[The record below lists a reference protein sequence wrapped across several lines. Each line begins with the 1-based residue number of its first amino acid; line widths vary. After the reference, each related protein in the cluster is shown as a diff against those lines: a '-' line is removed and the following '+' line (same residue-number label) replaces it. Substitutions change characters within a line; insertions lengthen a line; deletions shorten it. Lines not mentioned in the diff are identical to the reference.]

1 LIRLLKPKEAAI
13 KLPVETEEPLDG
25 PSTPAP
31 APAHAHGHAHGKHTS
46 HHNTTLRF
54 DLALARGSLLVDL
67 VAYSV
72 MPLAPT
78 GTAFIGAAVGGA
90 FGGGFGPAVQA
101 VALELFARR
110 PDGSAAQAGRLFGA
124 LSVLT
129 ASVSQVLGPALFGG
143 VYFASVRAFPEA
155 IFVLSALLVLLS
167 LVLLMCVRL
176 PQDGAGADAEV
187 GGLEREATAV
197 ADEEEDGARGRK
209 VTATA
214 AE

>member
-31 APAHAHGHAHGKHTS
+31 APAHAQGHSHGKHTS

-54 DLALARGSLLVDL
+54 DLALARGSLLIDL

-72 MPLAPT
+72 MPLAPMN
-78 GTAFIGAAVGGA
+78 AVPVGGA